1 MKSRR
6 ANPGAAEPQ
15 AEETRAAALAAIT
28 RFARVLALTGISREK
43 MASAFHE
50 ACVRLP
56 ERLFRSG
63 RTLNHELLES
73 GHVLSVWLSDPNY
86 LDQHGHPLPIRL
98 RGASP
103 SLEALVNRVSSE
115 LQIEQVVKYLIRT
128 GTVTKVG
135 RCYALRRTAVSV
147 ARDPELACAHGLQTV
162 LALLHTIENN
172 APPIQ
177 DRHLCFEFT
186 AGNTRFPTRLRGE
199 FDTRLRRLGMDFLR
213 RLDADMRRAEDSRR
227 PGEPT
232 LRMTV
237 GLFQSEVNNHRP
249 SNRAPRESARGSRR
263 K

>member
-1 MKSRR
+1 
-6 ANPGAAEPQ
+6 
-15 AEETRAAALAAIT
+15 
-28 RFARVLALTGISREK
+28 

-50 ACVRLP
+50 ACERLP
-56 ERLFRSG
+56 ENLFRSG
-63 RTLNHELLES
+63 QTLNHELLES

-86 LDQHGHPLPIRL
+86 LDQQGQPLPIRL
-98 RGASP
+98 RGAAP
-103 SLEALVNRVSSE
+103 SLEALIDRVSSG
-115 LQIEQVVKYLIRT
+115 LQIEQVVKYLVRT
-128 GTVTKVG
+128 GSITKVG
-135 RCYALRRTAVSV
+135 RRYAVRRTSVSV
-147 ARDPELACAHGLQTV
+147 SREPELAYAHGLQTV

-237 GLFQSEVNNHRP
+237 GLFQSEENNHRP
-249 SNRAPRESARGSRR
+249 SIRASRKLARGSRR

>member
-6 ANPGAAEPQ
+6 AKPVAAEPQ

-28 RFARVLALTGISREK
+28 RFARVLALTGISRKK
-43 MASAFHE
+43 MASAFQD
-50 ACVRLP
+50 ACARLP
-56 ERLFRSG
+56 ESLFQSG

-86 LDQHGHPLPIRL
+86 LDQDGQPRAIRL

-103 SLEALVNRVSSE
+103 SLEALIDRVSSE
-115 LQIEQVVKYLIRT
+115 LQIDQVVKYLLRT
-128 GTVTKVG
+128 GSISKVG
-135 RCYALRRTAVSV
+135 RRYAVRRTSVSV
-147 ARDPELACAHGLQTV
+147 SRDPELAYAHGLQTV

-172 APPIQ
+172 APPIK
-177 DRHLCFEFT
+177 DRHFCFEYT
-186 AGNTRFPTRLRGE
+186 ASNRQFPTRLRAE
-199 FDTRLRRLGMDFLR
+199 FDTRLRRLGTDFLR
-213 RLDADMRRAEDSRR
+213 RLDADMSRAEDSRR

-237 GLFQSEVNNHRP
+237 GLFQSEENNHR
-249 SNRAPRESARGSRR
+249 SAIRAPRASARKSGR